1 MNLTRRVFLKSSGIA
16 LLSFSALPGF
26 LTRAV
31 AASQQ
36 KGRRRKI
43 LVVLFQ
49 RGAMDGLNAV
59 IPYAEPN
66 YYKLRP
72 TIAIPRPQR
81 GNREAAL
88 DLDGFFAVH
97 PSLEPLVPLF
107 SNKELAVVHA
117 VGSPAFTRSHFDA
130 QDYME
135 SGTPGKKSTPDGW
148 LNRHLQVTVEENGS
162 SGNGGSPFRGVAVGQ
177 NLPRTL
183 AGSAAAV
190 ALPDLRQFQ
199 VLAPQ
204 PVAGG
209 FEAMYAHTV
218 DQALRGAGQET
229 FEAIDV
235 LRRNNPARYQPA
247 NGAQYPRSRFGQSL
261 LQVAQLIKADL
272 GLECAFLDSGGW
284 DHHVN
289 EGGAQGQLANLL
301 RDLGQGLAAFHRDL
315 GERMGDVLLVTMSE
329 FGRTA
334 HENGNRGTD
343 HGTATCFFVLGGDVQ
358 GGKVYGKW
366 PGLDRDRL
374 FEGRDLAL
382 TTDFRTV
389 LSELIARH
397 LGNDDLAAVFPGFT
411 ADTKTFLG
419 LLKS

>member
-1 MNLTRRVFLKSSGIA
+1 MELTRRVFLKSSGIA
-16 LLSFSALPGF
+16 MLGFSALPGF

-31 AASQQ
+31 AATQQ
-36 KGRRRKI
+36 KSGSRKI

-59 IPYAEPN
+59 IPYAESN
-66 YYKLRP
+66 YYRLRP

-88 DLDGFFAVH
+88 DLDGFFGVH

-107 SNKELAVVHA
+107 TNKELAIVHA
-117 VGSPAFTRSHFDA
+117 VGSPAYTRSHFDA

-135 SGTPGKKSTPDGW
+135 SGTPGKKSTTDGW
-148 LNRHLQVTVEENGS
+148 LNRHLQVTAKEADK
-162 SGNGGSPFRGVAVGQ
+162 GNGGSPFRAVAVGQ

-183 AGSAAAV
+183 AGAAPAV

-199 VLAPQ
+199 VLAPA

-209 FEAMYAHTV
+209 FEAMYAQTV

-235 LRRNNPARYQPA
+235 LRRNNPARYQPE
-247 NGAQYPRSRFGQSL
+247 NGAEYPRSRFGQSL
-261 LQVAQLIKADL
+261 LQVAQLIKADI

-289 EGGAQGQLANLL
+289 EGAVQGQLANLL
-301 RDLGQGLAAFHRDL
+301 RDLAQGLAAFHRDL
-315 GERMGDVLLVTMSE
+315 GARMRDVVLVTMSE

-343 HGTATCFFVLGGDVQ
+343 HGTATCFFVLGGAVQ

-366 PGLDRDRL
+366 PGLERDQL

-397 LGNDDLAAVFPGFT
+397 LGNSDLSTVFPGFT
-411 ADTKTFLG
+411 ADVRSFLG
-419 LLKS
+419 LLKG